1 MFCLF
6 VLTNITD
13 QIVTQGTWK
22 WLCYQPPWLGSYVL
36 LCWNSLSSSGASLSL
51 SIHPFHLFLNPS
63 SFHLY
68 LQRMFKF
75 VLLWKMNCWY
85 PFHHFSIFTAFYVCV
100 VSVCTW
106 MYMFCLLQLII
117 SCCDQRVGFVH
128 WAISWRVSQCCVHS
142 WPPWSLTGEVGVCES
157 GCCVVL
163 MVRSLHFLQSG
174 FAAHLL
180 CDFCQVYTEWEVKV
194 SSSWV
199 IKLLER

>member
-117 SCCDQRVGFVH
+117 SCCDQRVGTLGHLLKSFTVLCT
-128 WAISWRVSQCCVHS
+128 Q
-142 WPPWSLTGEVGVCES
+142 LTSMKSHRGS
-157 GCCVVL
+157 GCVWEWMLRGVNGEESTLFAIWICCPLAVWL
-163 MVRSLHFLQSG
+163 LPSLHRVGGKSVFFMG
-174 FAAHLL
+174 
-180 CDFCQVYTEWEVKV
+180 D
-194 SSSWV
+194 
-199 IKLLER
+199 